1 METKHIISGI
11 TALCLILSITLL
23 SSCKDD
29 EVTAS
34 IVGKWQGDKSEVTA
48 LAAIIPVYSDTDEN
62 FDDMVEFK
70 ADGTGTANVDGSD
83 TSGTW
88 EWVEVNK
95 KLRVSI
101 DFKTTLLEP
110 TEVYTVK
117 ELTATKLT
125 LFLEKDGTYQD
136 PETGNNFSGKV
147 KATLYFNRVN

>member
-1 METKHIISGI
+1 MGTKHIISAIAG
-11 TALCLILSITLL
+11 LCLMLSVTLL

-48 LAAIIPVYSDTDEN
+48 LATIIPVYSNTDEN
-62 FDDMVEFK
+62 FDDIVEFK
-70 ADGTGTANVDGSD
+70 ADGTGTATVDGND
-83 TSGTW
+83 TSGSW

-110 TEVYTVK
+110 TEVYTLK

-136 PETGNNFSGKV
+136 PETGNSFSGTV
-147 KATLYFNRVN
+147 RATLYFNRQ